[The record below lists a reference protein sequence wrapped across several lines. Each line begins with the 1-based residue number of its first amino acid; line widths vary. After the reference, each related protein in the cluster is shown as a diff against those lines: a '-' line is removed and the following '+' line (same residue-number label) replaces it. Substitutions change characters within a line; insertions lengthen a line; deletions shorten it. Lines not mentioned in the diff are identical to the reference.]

1 MIFLSSLWPGLAKT
15 FPYKS
20 KVEEQPRGKKES
32 SSGSFQ
38 QHCAQSG
45 GGPAGPTGRWLPK
58 DNDQVTSAEWTN
70 HQANRLTLTTS
81 EAMLLR
87 LLIMRFP
94 PVIPAS
100 KKWEKFLNPQEIL
113 IFKCIFLFSLY
124 VSCSFFF
131 LSSFIPKPQLPLRA
145 VSGRKIKTLRKE
157 KISYIISY

>member
-81 EAMLLR
+81 KAMLLR

-131 LSSFIPKPQLPLRA
+131 CLLLCLSHNCPYELSLGEKSKP
-145 VSGRKIKTLRKE
+145 
-157 KISYIISY
+157 

>member
-38 QHCAQSG
+38 QHSAQSG

-100 KKWEKFLNPQEIL
+100 KKWQKFW
-113 IFKCIFLFSLY
+113 
-124 VSCSFFF
+124 
-131 LSSFIPKPQLPLRA
+131 
-145 VSGRKIKTLRKE
+145 TLRKSLFLNVYFYFLYMLVVLFFFCLLLYLSHNCPYELSLGE
-157 KISYIISY
+157 KSKP